1 MLVIVVGS
9 QPVTTTSLLCSALVL
24 PRPSF
29 LSYQNQ
35 ILPSPGDANKQPI
48 KYKILKSV
56 LTQPV
61 FSFEL
66 KIVGTCN

>member
-24 PRPSF
+24 PCPSF

-35 ILPSPGDANKQPI
+35 ILPSPGDWAAVKV
-48 KYKILKSV
+48 K
-56 LTQPV
+56 
-61 FSFEL
+61 
-66 KIVGTCN
+66 